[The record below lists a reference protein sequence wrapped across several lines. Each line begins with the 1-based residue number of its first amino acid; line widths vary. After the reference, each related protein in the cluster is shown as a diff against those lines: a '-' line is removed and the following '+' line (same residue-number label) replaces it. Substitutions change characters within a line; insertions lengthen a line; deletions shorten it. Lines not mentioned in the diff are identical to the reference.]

1 MKMSYLLN
9 QLDIIKQMKSLDNLT
24 KEDRTE
30 IIALEILE
38 LLKKHNNN
46 EKLSFKDKLTLGLAY
61 SEFISDSNSEEDL
74 YIAERERQILL
85 KKLDIDGSMLVSK
98 IEK

>member
-46 EKLSFKDKLTLGLAY
+46 EKLSFKDKLTLGLSY

-85 KKLDIDGSMLVSK
+85 KKLDIDGSMLISK